1 MPGGCCCCC
10 CSGCVGTRNICGS
23 CHLGLC
29 VSEKKEEANVK
40 ATGCEWEVMFSQT
53 EHQDIR
59 GRLDRSQGGTP
70 CMPCGECGSLST
82 CACHA
87 CRSRAG
93 TIHTAAAA
101 CGGTCSWPS
110 CTHRGAGTRCR
121 WAPCPQCT
129 REDTRTC
136 LPSGSVPAPRTCTP
150 CPSCAHLLCVLP
162 GLSSRFLVHHPLVG
176 CMARSFS
183 LVLLA
188 FFLLSS
194 FIF

>member
-1 MPGGCCCCC
+1 
-10 CSGCVGTRNICGS
+10 
-23 CHLGLC
+23 
-29 VSEKKEEANVK
+29 
-40 ATGCEWEVMFSQT
+40 
-53 EHQDIR
+53 
-59 GRLDRSQGGTP
+59 
-70 CMPCGECGSLST
+70 MPCGECGSLST

-188 FFLLSS
+188 FFCCRPSS
-194 FIF
+194 SEFHQIVKKHPSARKALNCLIFQSFHQRSCTLVDRRIVSDDQVLWWHSHAFCFFL